1 MMKRKIFY
9 FMFLFLTATFAAA
22 WAEQP
27 IQVIDKAPRDVH
39 PSISTPTPHHRIE
52 GTVEKIEGDM
62 ISLKLETGVTRRS
75 GVVEAKKEG
84 IKSLKEG
91 DQVALEV
98 NEANLIVDM
107 HKDGAMAQNK
117 EKHRSVVGTVEQFDP
132 LQKKVTIKT
141 EEGKS
146 ETYEIKMP
154 VVAKLSGINQ
164 GAKVTVEIDEQNRV
178 MDVHKG

>member
-1 MMKRKIFY
+1 MNRKLFY
-9 FMFLFLTATFAAA
+9 LLFVAATFSAA
-22 WAEQP
+22 WAERP
-27 IQVIDKAPRDVH
+27 TPVVDKPPPNVH
-39 PSISTPTPHHRIE
+39 PSISKEAPHHKIE

-62 ISLKLETGVTRRS
+62 IALKLETGVTRRF

-91 DQVALEV
+91 DRVALEV

-107 HKDGAMAQNK
+107 HKVGKMTQNK
-117 EKHRSVVGTVEQFDP
+117 EKHRSVVGTVERFDP

-141 EEGKS
+141 EAGMS

-154 VVAKLSGINQ
+154 VVAKLSGIDQ
-164 GAKVTVEIDEQNRV
+164 GAKITVEIDEQNRV